1 MKVCY
6 SAVNLQNMHTV
17 LEDDLRDFKENY
29 ILALLTDIRTYT
41 LGSDSTPIALILGY
55 P

>member
-6 SAVNLQNMHTV
+6 SAVNIQNMHTI

-41 LGSDSTPIALILGY
+41 LGSDSTPIALIVDD